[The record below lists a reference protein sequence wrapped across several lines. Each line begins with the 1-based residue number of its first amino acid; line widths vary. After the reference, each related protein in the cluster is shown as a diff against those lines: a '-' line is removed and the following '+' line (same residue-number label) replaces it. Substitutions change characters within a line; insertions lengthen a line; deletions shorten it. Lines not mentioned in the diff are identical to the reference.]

1 MAALKRPESYS
12 LKDLGNNWQKR
23 KSERKKNIREIE
35 SKEKYGKN
43 VNCDVAKGESSFS
56 LDQIANWILEY
67 FEFLQTCQTLSF
79 YIFRINHHQ

>member
-23 KSERKKNIREIE
+23 KSEWKKNVRKIECKEIW
-35 SKEKYGKN
+35 KN
-43 VNCDVAKGESSFS
+43 VNSNVAKGEPSSP
-56 LDQIANWILEY
+56 LGQIANWILEY

-79 YIFRINHHQ
+79 HIFRINHHQ

>member
-1 MAALKRPESYS
+1 MATLKRPESYS
-12 LKDLGNNWQKR
+12 LKDLGNNWQK
-23 KSERKKNIREIE
+23 KTEWKKNIREIE
-35 SKEKYGKN
+35 SKEKYEKN

-56 LDQIANWILEY
+56 LGQIANWILEY